1 MKKYEVRW
9 KNVEAGQLGLKQ
21 NLVKYNNFVKEK
33 QAKMADSVS
42 FILMEKQKQSKLVK
56 KIQIITSELDV
67 LEEAKTFFE
76 DIVDNKVVFRNFL
89 SLVFRRHSELFKNI
103 DEVINRSQALAD
115 ARSSLKL
122 RLLTANMTKDEE
134 VQILTCQITKMHFIF
149 YRKKV

>member
-67 LEEAKTFFE
+67 LGEAKTFFE

-122 RLLTANMTKDEE
+122 RLVTANMTKDEE
-134 VQILTCQITKMHFIF
+134 VQILTCQITKMRFIF

>member
-1 MKKYEVRW
+1 
-9 KNVEAGQLGLKQ
+9 
-21 NLVKYNNFVKEK
+21 
-33 QAKMADSVS
+33 
-42 FILMEKQKQSKLVK
+42 MEKQKQSKLVK

-134 VQILTCQITKMHFIF
+134 VQILTCQITKMRFIF

>member
-134 VQILTCQITKMHFIF
+134 VQILTCQITKMRFIF

>member
-103 DEVINRSQALAD
+103 DEVINRSQALAH

-122 RLLTANMTKDEE
+122 RLVTANMTKEEE

>member
-122 RLLTANMTKDEE
+122 RLVTANMTKEEE

>member
-122 RLLTANMTKDEE
+122 RLVTANMTKDEE
-134 VQILTCQITKMHFIF
+134 VQILTCQITKMRSIF

>member
-122 RLLTANMTKDEE
+122 RLVTANMTKDEE